1 MSKDTKETK
10 HIEFYSSIMHVP
22 YQICKNTFSLTL
34 SIILYYQ
41 NIAREKKNQQE
52 MIETD
57 IFHVC

>member
-34 SIILYYQ
+34 SITLYYQ
-41 NIAREKKNQQE
+41 NIAREKKTNKK
-52 MIETD
+52 
-57 IFHVC
+57 